1 MLTTVSVPFLSCTA
15 GRPALMQDFLY
26 FANRRFLIHA
36 NRNGSG
42 VQTFTLTN
50 TSGATA
56 VDFDAR

>member
-1 MLTTVSVPFLSCTA
+1 MHDYCERSILVTA

-42 VQTFTLTN
+42 VQTFVAN
-50 TSGATA
+50 TSSATA